1 MIAGSRQE
9 GLRLLPSA
17 GCSRG
22 RWYAQSL
29 STSALCVWV
38 DAGGSP
44 PSTVHERGVPHAG
57 MKGRGR
63 RWKPAPRPVS
73 RAFSRSGEKAPRA
86 QSQVLGFV
94 FQIFDAWLTSLY
106 PPEGSFH
113 VVTYARQRGAGDR
126 PVDAIVPTNSSARLS
141 SCRNS
146 SVHDR
151 VSSCRSHH
159 TLVGGDKAFDASN
172 VRISSH

>member
-73 RAFSRSGEKAPRA
+73 RAVSRSGEKAPRA

-94 FQIFDAWLTSLY
+94 FQIFNDVAHEPLSPGRIFPRRHLRAATRCGRQNRRRSRADELKRA
-106 PPEGSFH
+106 SF
-113 VVTYARQRGAGDR
+113 VVSQLESPRQS
-126 PVDAIVPTNSSARLS
+126 IFLS
-141 SCRNS
+141 FTPHSR
-146 SVHDR
+146 R
-151 VSSCRSHH
+151 W
-159 TLVGGDKAFDASN
+159 G
-172 VRISSH
+172 

>member
-73 RAFSRSGEKAPRA
+73 RAVSRSGEKAPKAGFRVCFSDLRCVAHEPLSPGRIFPRRHLRA
-86 QSQVLGFV
+86 ATRCGRQNRRRSRADELKRASFVVSQLERPRQS
-94 FQIFDAWLTSLY
+94 IFL
-106 PPEGSFH
+106 SFTPH
-113 VVTYARQRGAGDR
+113 SRRWG
-126 PVDAIVPTNSSARLS
+126 
-141 SCRNS
+141 
-146 SVHDR
+146 
-151 VSSCRSHH
+151 
-159 TLVGGDKAFDASN
+159 
-172 VRISSH
+172 